1 MPPKRE
7 AAIGSR
13 EFINPAKFRALLLHP
28 RCVALRELFD
38 LFELWFPLMEETV
51 AAEDSGRSQDAGMC
65 WVLLVPFG
73 KACEDR
79 STG

>member
-38 LFELWFPLMEETV
+38 LFELWFPLMEGKST
-51 AAEDSGRSQDAGMC
+51 C
-65 WVLLVPFG
+65 LV
-73 KACEDR
+73 KVWREL
-79 STG
+79 TGPVKYPAHVVPGL